1 MDVKEYKLTYR
12 FLKDYMGG
20 KKEEIITGRAFD
32 YELKKIGLSIYR
44 QFLMQNIA
52 GMDPA

>member
-1 MDVKEYKLTYR
+1 
-12 FLKDYMGG
+12 MGG